1 MSKKVDMAI
10 VISDTTECKAES
22 NTEDKERNHG
32 YVCQYDSLTRDLCE
46 LNNMML
52 QISKNLHKIK
62 KFALQWKFEI
72 FKNQKRTDS
81 SRRQT
86 LVNKRKSLMNVQR
99 MVLIQPKKAEHRRI
113 DAFKLWCWRK
123 FLRVPWT
130 ARRSKQSILKETHPE
145 YSLEGLMLKLKLQY
159 FGHLATLATPIVWRR
174 ANSLAKTLMLGKIEG
189 RRRRGW
195 QNMRWLDGITDSM
208 DMNLNKLWETVKD
221 RDAWQSMGSQRV
233 RHNWVIEQH
242 SDHTVVSWKSTSA
255 VLA

>member
-1 MSKKVDMAI
+1 MAI

-145 YSLEGLMLKLKLQY
+145 YSLEGPMLKLQY
-159 FGHLATLATPIVWRR
+159 FGHL
-174 ANSLAKTLMLGKIEG
+174 M
-189 RRRRGW
+189 
-195 QNMRWLDGITDSM
+195 
-208 DMNLNKLWETVKD
+208 
-221 RDAWQSMGSQRV
+221 
-233 RHNWVIEQH
+233 
-242 SDHTVVSWKSTSA
+242 
-255 VLA
+255 